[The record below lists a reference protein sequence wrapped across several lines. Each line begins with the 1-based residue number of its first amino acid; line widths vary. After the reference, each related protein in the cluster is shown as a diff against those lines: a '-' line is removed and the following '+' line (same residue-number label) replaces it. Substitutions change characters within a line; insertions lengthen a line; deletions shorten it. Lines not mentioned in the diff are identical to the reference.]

1 MKSLIDRLASI
12 VPGAS
17 RRTLK
22 QLLDHGRVFVDGKPA
37 RRADL
42 DLKEGAKVTILPKAA
57 TAPGPKATIR
67 VVFED
72 DHLIVVDKP
81 PGLLTAAPRGE
92 GRESAWSRLRRM
104 LAGRRPRE
112 SAFLVHR
119 LDEYASGL
127 LVFAKTEKDQR
138 LLKDL
143 FGKHRIDRHYAAIVK
158 SAIKREA
165 GEFRSR
171 LVEIPGKM
179 HRVRALRPGDPE
191 EMRAAARESVTRW
204 RVRRIGEG
212 WTALEVRLETGRK
225 HQIRVHLAEAGHPV
239 LGDRLYGGPRGS
251 RLLLHAWVLGFTHPV
266 TNKPV
271 RFVSPPGPT
280 FEEIAPG
287 AFEEPSVFGES
298 GPERPGLSAENRT
311 VAQADR
317 FSGRPSARPR
327 AARGRGSPG
336 SRRPPR

>member
-1 MKSLIDRLASI
+1 MRSLLDRLASL

-22 QLLDHGRVFVDGKPA
+22 QLIDHERVLVDGKPA

-42 DLKEGAKVTILPKAA
+42 DLKEDAKVTILPKAA
-57 TAPGPKATIR
+57 TIPGPKATIP

-92 GRESAWSRLRRM
+92 GRESAWSRVRRM
-104 LAGRRPRE
+104 LADRRPRE

-127 LVFAKTEKDQR
+127 LVFAKSEKDQR

-158 SAIKREA
+158 GAIGREA

-171 LVEIPGKM
+171 LVEISGKM
-179 HRVRALRPGDPE
+179 HRVRTLRPGDPAD
-191 EMRAAARESVTRW
+191 MRAAAREAVTRW

-212 WTALEVRLETGRK
+212 WTAVEVRLETGRK
-225 HQIRVHLAEAGHPV
+225 HQIRVHLAEAGHPI
-239 LGDRLYGGPRGS
+239 LGDRLYGGPRGP
-251 RLLLHAWVLGFTHPV
+251 RLLLHAWVLGFTHPI

-271 RFVSPPGPT
+271 RSVSPPGPV

-287 AFEEPSVFGES
+287 AFEEPSIFGES
-298 GPERPGLSAENRT
+298 GLERPALSADGRM
-311 VAQADR
+311 VAPVDR
-317 FSGRPSARPR
+317 FTSRPSPRPR
-327 AARGRGSPG
+327 AARGRGAPG
-336 SRRPPR
+336 SSRSRR